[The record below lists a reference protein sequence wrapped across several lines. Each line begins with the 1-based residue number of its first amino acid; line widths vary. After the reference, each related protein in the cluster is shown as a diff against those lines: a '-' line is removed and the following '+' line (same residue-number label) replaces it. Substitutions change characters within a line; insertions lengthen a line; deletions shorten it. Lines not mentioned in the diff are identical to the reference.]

1 MSIRYGISLTLEP
14 SFTAG
19 LHRARQVIC
28 SQYGRWAAEM
38 HAVHVPLTGYLPC
51 REPVVP
57 YIEAGLEE
65 AAAAFRGRNP
75 DTFVSRRGI
84 MAEAGNRGNIYVDFG
99 DAGGGPPGPG
109 GGGILGRGGPGSG
122 PGRQSIDQLRSQVA
136 ATLVQHNLG
145 TLTEGDCL
153 RFALLQ
159 CADMPAPVFDSAV
172 RFAEGIIDGV
182 GLAVNGRVFEL
193 ALFRYES
200 AGAGDDWDG
209 GGWTADLRWQ
219 VVNCFPLS
227 DSQGR

>member
-19 LHRARQVIC
+19 LHRARQVTC

-51 REPVVP
+51 QEALAPS
-57 YIEAGLEE
+57 IEASLEE
-65 AAAAFRGRNP
+65 AAAAFRGRSP
-75 DTFVSRRGI
+75 DTYVSRRGVT
-84 MAEAGNRGNIYVDFG
+84 ADAGNRGNIYVELA
-99 DAGGGPPGPG
+99 DAGGGITGVGGTGPGPG
-109 GGGILGRGGPGSG
+109 GQPIAL
-122 PGRQSIDQLRSQVA
+122 LRSQVA
-136 ATLVQHNLG
+136 ATLAQHNLDSP
-145 TLTEGDCL
+145 TEGDSL

-182 GLAVNGRVFEL
+182 GLAVRGRAFDL

-200 AGAGDDWDG
+200 DAAGEDWEG
-209 GGWTADLRWQ
+209 GGWAADLRWE
-219 VVNCFPLS
+219 VVNSFPLF
-227 DSQGR
+227 DARGR